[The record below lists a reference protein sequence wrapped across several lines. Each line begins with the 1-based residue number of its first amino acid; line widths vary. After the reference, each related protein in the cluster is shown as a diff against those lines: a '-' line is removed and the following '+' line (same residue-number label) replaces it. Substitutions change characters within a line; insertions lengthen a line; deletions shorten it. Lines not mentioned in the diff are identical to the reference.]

1 MATVKL
7 VKRALEMASAAQLIR
22 VRAVI
27 GIQYRGPGND
37 SAGPAITEA
46 LAEFDKGNY
55 GFPGLAKMLPDEEL
69 GEALR

>member
-1 MATVKL
+1 MATVQL
-7 VKRALEMASAAQLIR
+7 VKRALEKATAAQLIR

-37 SAGPAITEA
+37 SVGPAITKA
-46 LAEFDKGNY
+46 LAAFDRGDY
-55 GFPGLAKMLPDEEL
+55 GSPMLAKMLPDKEL